1 MHSSPLQV
9 SDKDFSE
16 SLFHSDISRALRRLH
31 QTLEKRSLAS
41 MRPPNL
47 LSLAKVRSQGTTSSA
62 NDGTRPTASKRA
74 ATLPSNAVSRLE
86 QSQSQPRPPLP
97 HSYSIPSTNDSIS
110 TPTTSDFLPI
120 QPTTT
125 PTVGNTDT
133 TLPYRQP
140 SDPSSY
146 TSISNPETNAGSEVF
161 SLRSPH
167 LSSVDE
173 DPLPLPPS
181 KVHLDNLPE
190 VHPGTLVDPP
200 LLDRPTLAA
209 ATESLPE
216 VYRPSSKDRIPYT
229 ERSQTWQPDRD
240 NHPEVA
246 PPRSLS
252 TAATTMAPSIISK
265 ESDGSSSIYRTETTY
280 TKPKRWQGIFGTSKT
295 GASSSPPLFA
305 FFASGTSLLLWNEVG
320 AGHYDLKDTELPQFQ
335 RINARGVCTAAGGR
349 KRCSLVIKG
358 ISVSTRSWEVVS
370 NNTESGQEY
379 RMEVYEG
386 SCDVAMRQWKMESQP
401 HAIAVSRND
410 KLVAAKFSKFV
421 RIFEIDSGNTFQ
433 HTLPKPKSRAG
444 RGNHLVTFSTDSLSF
459 VATTRYEPEKVVT
472 YRSEC
477 NNASKATVVESS
489 APTGF
494 PGDNGLSSLICSSS
508 NTQAAFLTTFTEKAA
523 PAFLSLRAS
532 KTSARSVQDPRGR
545 IGTRI
550 HHAALCPQGA
560 NLVMLN
566 QRNDLFWIEDCWTGI
581 KEPKRVGT
589 VKRSVAVMREVEMG
603 MPSSDEVHLFWV
615 DKGKGVL
622 VTMGKGGGKAKPI
635 ELIVN
640 LEMLLG

>member
-1 MHSSPLQV
+1 MQSSPLQV

-16 SLFHSDISRALRRLH
+16 SLFHSDVSRALQRLH
-31 QTLEKRSLAS
+31 QVLEKRSLNS
-41 MRPPNL
+41 MKPQNQ
-47 LSLAKVRSQGTTSSA
+47 LAFPKLRSQGGALSTS
-62 NDGTRPTASKRA
+62 DRTKPTPFKRA
-74 ATLPSNAVSRLE
+74 ATLPSNAVPRSE
-86 QSQSQPRPPLP
+86 QSKSQPRPPLP
-97 HSYSIPSTNDSIS
+97 HSFSIPTANDSIS
-110 TPTTSDFLPI
+110 TPSTSDFLPI
-120 QPTTT
+120 QPTAALTT
-125 PTVGNTDT
+125 GNIDT
-133 TLPYRQP
+133 TIPHRQP

-161 SLRSPH
+161 SLRSPQ

-173 DPLPLPPS
+173 DPPPLPASRVNPE
-181 KVHLDNLPE
+181 NLPE

-200 LLDRPTLAA
+200 LLDRPPLST

-246 PPRSLS
+246 APRSLS
-252 TAATTMAPSIISK
+252 TAATTAAPSIMSR
-265 ESDGSSSIYRTETTY
+265 ESDGSDSIYRTETTY
-280 TKPKRWQGIFGTSKT
+280 TKPKRWQGLFGGSKT
-295 GASSSPPLFA
+295 GASSSPPSFA

-335 RINARGVCTAAGGR
+335 RINASGVCLAAGGK
-349 KRCSLVIKG
+349 KRCAVVVKG
-358 ISVSTRSWEVVS
+358 VSVSTRSWEVVS

-379 RMEVYEG
+379 RIEVYEG
-386 SCDVAMRQWKMESQP
+386 SCDVPVRDWKMESQP
-401 HAIAVSRND
+401 HAIAMSRND
-410 KLVAAKFSKFV
+410 NLIAAKFSKTV
-421 RIFEIDSGNTFQ
+421 RIFEVESGNVFQ

-477 NNASKATVVESS
+477 NSASKATVVESS

-494 PGDNGLSSLICSSS
+494 PGDNGLSTLICSSS
-508 NTQAAFLTTFTEKAA
+508 NAQAAFLTTFTEKAS
-523 PAFLSLRAS
+523 PAFLSL
-532 KTSARSVQDPRGR
+532 KGPKPSARPVLDPKGR

-550 HHAALCPQGA
+550 HHAALCPMGV
-560 NLVMLN
+560 NLVLLN

-581 KEPKRVGT
+581 KEPRRVGT
-589 VKRSVAVMREVEMG
+589 VKRSVAVMKEVEIG
-603 MPSSDEVHLFWV
+603 MPNSDEVHLFWV
-615 DKGKGVL
+615 EKGKGVF